1 MFSALDPDPE
11 AKKAILIGI
20 VGIIIAQKQVYC
32 AKKAF
37 FFNKPKVMSRKFVSF
52 APQNY
57 KTISI
62 YKLKNKNYVRSRS

>member
-1 MFSALDPDPE
+1 MLTG
-11 AKKAILIGI
+11 L
-20 VGIIIAQKQVYC
+20 VAQKQVYC

-37 FFNKPKVMSRKFVSF
+37 FFDKYEVMSRKIVSF

>member
-1 MFSALDPDPE
+1 MQL
-11 AKKAILIGI
+11 
-20 VGIIIAQKQVYC
+20 VC

-37 FFNKPKVMSRKFVSF
+37 FFNKNEVMSRKFVSF

-62 YKLKNKNYVRSRS
+62 YKLKNKNYVRS

>member
-1 MFSALDPDPE
+1 MQY
-11 AKKAILIGI
+11 
-20 VGIIIAQKQVYC
+20 VC

-37 FFNKPKVMSRKFVSF
+37 FFKKNEVMSRKFVSF

-62 YKLKNKNYVRSRS
+62 YKLKNKNYVRS

>member
-1 MFSALDPDPE
+1 MKFKS
-11 AKKAILIGI
+11 
-20 VGIIIAQKQVYC
+20 AQKGDIC
-32 AKKAF
+32 AKITIF
-37 FFNKPKVMSRKFVSF
+37 INKNEVISINFVSF

>member
-1 MFSALDPDPE
+1 MFSAFEPDPE
-11 AKKAILIGI
+11 AKRAIFKGML
-20 VGIIIAQKQVYC
+20 VYVIAQKQVYC

-37 FFNKPKVMSRKFVSF
+37 FFDKYEVMSRKIVSF

-62 YKLKNKNYVRSRS
+62 YKFKN